1 MLTVVVYYVVRRTGE
16 KAEGSSSLAVR
27 GCWSGWRAVIAQEDK
42 KTPGASECSTTVT
55 SQDKPNSV
63 E

>member
-27 GCWSGWRAVIAQEDK
+27 GCWSGWRLSSRK
-42 KTPGASECSTTVT
+42 KIKRHPELQNVL
-55 SQDKPNSV
+55 QP
-63 E
+63 